1 MIKSRKKLRSARW
14 LASLG
19 IILTGAVGICCCTS
33 PKANL
38 PGNTTTSISI
48 DWVNFIQFQGITYL
62 ATYSRVGRKL
72 QESDLGPIFATVRF
86 KLEGNVNDPGYRSK
100 DGDAAFLDPG
110 TSVYTLKDYSSQFRL
125 AAYQDGQLILYE
137 ADTNP
142 HAKKGGDLLDIA
154 GRVQYIGV
162 NSEQDGVAELGAIKD
177 PQQIANLV
185 DMILNATVDQ
195 SYQST
200 DSLRYVIAFHLID
213 GTATVRAYW
222 PRSGELSR
230 GILLPPAFASAIE
243 GSVSK

>member
-1 MIKSRKKLRSARW
+1 MRTRKKLRSAR
-14 LASLG
+14 LVAGLR
-19 IILTGAVGICCCTS
+19 IALTVAVGICGCAS
-33 PKANL
+33 PKANV
-38 PGNTTTSISI
+38 PGNTTTIAI
-48 DWVNFIQFQGITYL
+48 DWVNSIQFQGITYL

-110 TSVYTLKDYSSQFRL
+110 TPVYTLKGSSSQFRL

-154 GRVQYIGV
+154 GKVQYIGV
-162 NSEQDGVAELGAIKD
+162 NSEQDGVTELGAIKD
-177 PQQIANLV
+177 RQQIANLI
-185 DMILNATVDQ
+185 DMVLNAPINQ
-195 SYQST
+195 RYLST
-200 DSLRYVIAFHLID
+200 DSLRYLIAFHFMD
-213 GTATVRAYW
+213 GMATVRAYW

-243 GSVSK
+243 NSVLK

>member
-1 MIKSRKKLRSARW
+1 MRTRKNLRSAR
-14 LASLG
+14 LVAGLG
-19 IILTGAVGICCCTS
+19 IALTVAVGICGCAS

-38 PGNTTTSISI
+38 PGNTTTTIGI

-125 AAYQDGQLILYE
+125 TAYQDGQIILYE

-142 HAKKGGDLLDIA
+142 HVQKGGDLLDIA